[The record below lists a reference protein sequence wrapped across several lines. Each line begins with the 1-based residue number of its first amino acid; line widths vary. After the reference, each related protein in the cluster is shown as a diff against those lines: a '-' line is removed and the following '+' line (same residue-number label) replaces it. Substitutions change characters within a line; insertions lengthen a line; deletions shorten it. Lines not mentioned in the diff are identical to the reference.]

1 MLEKGEQIEGKKV
14 RTKFEEIIRPTLMGI
29 DDVPD
34 KIPTYH
40 LKFCPLGFCQLVFIP
55 ATTITTIFIF
65 IFIFIIIIHNLSEK
79 VWTNSHVI

>member
-1 MLEKGEQIEGKKV
+1 MLEKGEQIKGKKV
-14 RTKFEEIIRPTLMGI
+14 RKKFEEIIRPTLMGI

-40 LKFCPLGFCQLVFIP
+40 LKIFPLGFCQLVFIP